1 MFFNSPMSLLDRYV
15 LKVFLVPLFLCFS
28 GFLAIWLVFDLGDN
42 IGDFMEAGVPLD
54 QVGFF
59 YATQLP
65 QFVVICLPVGLL
77 LALLYSLS
85 KMSRANE
92 IISMLGAGRSITRI
106 IIPLLGVGLIAT
118 GFSLFLNYEMAPHAA
133 AVRDELLDE
142 LKSGKKKEKQV
153 RAYLYRNRADHR
165 TWFIGKFSKPPMTAP
180 SKRIHIIQQ
189 DAEGNILRKYY
200 AERMTFDEA
209 RNEWTFYSGKY
220 VNFDKEGNIVAGKGF
235 SEEVIKGWSET
246 PWRISSANL
255 RPEYLSI
262 PELRDYLRY
271 NADFPDI
278 QLAPFR
284 TQLQYLWALPW
295 TCFVVVF
302 IAAPLGIVYSR
313 RGVLAG
319 VASSLFIFF
328 GMVFLTE
335 LSLALGKGGRIP
347 PGVAAWAPTIFFGL
361 IGVALL
367 YFRSTNRDLP
377 TIRLRRPSAPA
388 ARTRA
393 VATTAG

>member
-1 MFFNSPMSLLDRYV
+1 MSLLDRYV
-15 LKVFLVPLFLCFS
+15 LKIFLVPLLLCFS

-42 IGDFMEAGVPLD
+42 IGDFMEAGVPL
-54 QVGFF
+54 QRVGYF

-106 IIPLLGVGLIAT
+106 IIPLLGIGLIAT
-118 GFSLFLNYEMAPHAA
+118 GISLYLNYELAPHAV
-133 AVRDELLDE
+133 AVRDGLLNELT
-142 LKSGKKKEKQV
+142 SGEKKQKQV
-153 RAYLYRNRADHR
+153 RAHLYRNRTDHR

-189 DAEGNILRKYY
+189 DADGNILRKYY
-200 AERMTFDEA
+200 ASRMSFDEA
-209 RNEWTFYSGKY
+209 RKEWTFHSGKY
-220 VNFDKEGNIVAGKGF
+220 LDFDNEGNIIDEHVF
-235 SEEVIKGWSET
+235 YEEVIKGWSET
-246 PWRISSANL
+246 PWRIASANL
-255 RPEYLSI
+255 RPEFLSI
-262 PELRDYLRY
+262 PEIRDYLRY
-271 NADFPDI
+271 NADFPDN

-335 LSLALGKGGRIP
+335 LSLALGKGGRVP
-347 PGVAAWAPTIFFGL
+347 PTLAAWAPTIFFGL
-361 IGVALL
+361 IGLALL

-377 TIRLRRPSAPA
+377 TIRFRRSSSAPTRA
-388 ARTRA
+388 RA
-393 VATTAG
+393 VATTVG

>member
-1 MFFNSPMSLLDRYV
+1 MSLLDRYV
-15 LKVFLVPLFLCFS
+15 LKVFLTPLLLCFA

-42 IGDFMEAGVPLD
+42 IGDFMEAGVPLERI
-54 QVGFF
+54 GYF
-59 YATQLP
+59 YLTQLP

-92 IISMLGAGRSITRI
+92 IISMLGAGRSIARI
-106 IIPLLGVGLIAT
+106 IVPLLGVGLIST
-118 GFSLFLNYEMAPHAA
+118 GLSLFLNYELAPHAA
-133 AVRDELLDE
+133 AVRDDLLDQ
-142 LKSGKKKEKQV
+142 LTSGEKKKKQV
-153 RAYLYRNRADHR
+153 RAHLYRNRSDHR

-189 DAEGNILRKYY
+189 DADGNILRKYY
-200 AERMTFDEA
+200 ASRMTYDDA
-209 RNEWTFYSGKY
+209 RQEWTFLSGKY
-220 VNFDKEGNIVAGKGF
+220 VDFDLEGNIVEDHGF

-246 PWRISSANL
+246 PWRIASANL
-255 RPEYLSI
+255 KPEYLSI
-262 PELRDYLRY
+262 PELKDYLRY
-271 NADFPDI
+271 NADFPDA

-335 LSLALGKGGRIP
+335 LSLALGKGGRVP
-347 PGVAAWAPTIFFGL
+347 HTVAAWAPTVFFGL
-361 IGVALL
+361 IGLALL

-377 TIRLRRPSAPA
+377 TIRFRRPSPTP